1 MKSFGMLVGLVIG
14 SAVIGSACGGE
25 APLADPPVVTPV
37 VTVTATDYAFQAP
50 DSLREGWT
58 TFRVVNDGG
67 VLHAP
72 LIVKLEEGGTVDQ
85 FRDAYADAW
94 ENDGP
99 FDSLGLVGGIV
110 SPPPKGSPTNAT
122 LHLTPGRY
130 AWYCPMHWEG
140 GEPHVMRHGMARE
153 FIVTPRGASAP
164 EPADLQPSLTITM
177 DDYAYSLSAPLTAG
191 RHLIRV
197 ENRGREGHEVVFM
210 KLQAGKTLEDF
221 QAWLA
226 DPRSPPPISRSL
238 GGIVLEEAGAEEGYF
253 EVETTAGDHVIFC
266 TINAPDG
273 RSHAEHG
280 MIQLVRVD

>member
-1 MKSFGMLVGLVIG
+1 MRSLGMPIGLVIG

-25 APLADPPVVTPV
+25 VPPVAPPVMPPV

-58 TFRVVNDGG
+58 TFRVVNDGDM
-67 VLHAP
+67 LHAP
-72 LIVKLEEGGTVDQ
+72 LIVKLDEGVTVDQ
-85 FRDAYADAW
+85 FRDAYAEAW
-94 ENDGP
+94 ETEGP
-99 FDSLGLVGGIV
+99 WDSLGLIGGIV
-110 SPPPKGSPTNAT
+110 APPPKGSPSNAT
-122 LHLTPGRY
+122 LHLTAGRY

-140 GEPHVMRHGMARE
+140 GAPHLVEHGMTRA
-153 FIVTPRGASAP
+153 FIVTPRGESAP
-164 EPADLQPSLTITM
+164 EPSDLQPSLTITM

-197 ENRGREGHEVVFM
+197 ENRGREGHEVVLM
-210 KLQAGKTLEDF
+210 KLQEEKTLVNF

-238 GGIVLEEAGAEEGYF
+238 GGIVLEEGGAKEGYF
-253 EVETTAGDHVIFC
+253 DVETTPGSYVIFC

-273 RSHAEHG
+273 RPHTEHG
-280 MIQLVRVD
+280 MIQLIQVD